1 MTFLD
6 MIQNDDNGYLVD
18 WNYYSENQDICSFVI
33 DENEELDELGKVLD
47 KLKSLDKDIRIYA
60 YCYSTAYGE
69 DKPSLYCDILV
80 LDTTLDS
87 AALEEAF
94 REYDTV
100 GNPLRGI
107 VPEVMNSMDEC
118 CIDTHSIPYI
128 FTGRGEAVAFSDWE
142 SELSGTP
149 KCLLW
154 D

>member
-1 MTFLD
+1 MTFID

-18 WNYYSENQDICSFVI
+18 WNYYSEHQDICSFVI
-33 DENEELDELGKVLD
+33 DENEGLTELGKVLD

-69 DKPSLYCDILV
+69 VNISLYSDILV
-80 LDTTLDS
+80 LDTSLDCATL
-87 AALEEAF
+87 ENAF
-94 REYDTV
+94 KEYDTV

-118 CIDTHSIPYI
+118 CIDTHLIPYVY
-128 FTGRGEAVAFSDWE
+128 TRDGEVATFSDW
-142 SELSGTP
+142 SSGLTRDH